1 MVCSPRLLISTDQGS
16 LLHAI
21 SCNQSEP
28 VRFAHE
34 TTNQIG
40 MALVSTAGSGTT
52 AFFMNI
58 HTYIQ
63 YNAYIHNYAYR
74 QTDRSTGVIIRCK
87 FGLVDCVSFCAF
99 SNFGVGSA

>member
-63 YNAYIHNYAYR
+63 YNAYIHAYR
-74 QTDRSTGVIIRCK
+74 QTDRSTGVRYK